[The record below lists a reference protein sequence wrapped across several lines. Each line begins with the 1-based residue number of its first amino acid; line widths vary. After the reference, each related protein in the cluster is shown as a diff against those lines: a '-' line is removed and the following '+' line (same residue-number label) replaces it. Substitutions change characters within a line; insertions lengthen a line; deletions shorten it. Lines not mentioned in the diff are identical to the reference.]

1 MQRRLLYS
9 TIAVLLASG
18 AYWALIHYAGVR
30 SYLGESLLM
39 KIHGAA
45 AMVALAVIGSLLAF
59 HVPSGWAERRSR
71 PSGGVM
77 LAISA
82 LLTLTGYLL
91 YYAGAETARDIASY
105 VHLTLGLALP
115 IVLALHLVK
124 PKGARMT

>member
-1 MQRRLLYS
+1 
-9 TIAVLLASG
+9 
-18 AYWALIHYAGVR
+18 
-30 SYLGESLLM
+30 
-39 KIHGAA
+39 
-45 AMVALAVIGSLLAF
+45 
-59 HVPSGWAERRSR
+59 
-71 PSGGVM
+71 M